1 MKNKHRIT
9 KLKKEKEIGNKFKT
23 DNYQKMSVNGKT
35 QILHADL
42 ELQV

>member
-23 DNYQKMSVNGKT
+23 IIIKKCQ
-35 QILHADL
+35 
-42 ELQV
+42 